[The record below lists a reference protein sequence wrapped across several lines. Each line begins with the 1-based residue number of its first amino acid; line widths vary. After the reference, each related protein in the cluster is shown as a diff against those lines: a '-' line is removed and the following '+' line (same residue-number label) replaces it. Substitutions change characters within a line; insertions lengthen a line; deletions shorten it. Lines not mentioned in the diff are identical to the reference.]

1 MTLKKATKKGAKKPT
16 KKATNKPSRKAAKKT
31 PKQGASSKAPAKK
44 KSAPPQP
51 RAPRPAKP
59 VLRQVPL
66 YEFTAGNLC
75 GYVRTT
81 DPGRGV
87 EFCRTRE
94 GPLLPAFSQ
103 EVLSLRHY
111 LSRGEGGLLVPRQ
124 QAPCTGKVEKNGVVF
139 RYDKTPKWP
148 LTATAQ
154 YDLLPAGG
162 IDATFSFRFGKTLRG
177 FEAAV
182 ETIMPRKQLTGYYV
196 HCDGRWAKVATG
208 ARLQLFY
215 PRNLGAAE
223 MIADGRW
230 SRLRMG
236 GTGLAIEPQG
246 YDYPIL
252 VVREEKSAWA
262 LIYMALTEDCSTLWV
277 NGADR
282 TVGLG
287 LIGADAKAQSSITC
301 RVRVLLRQVQELSDV
316 LPCYREFVQEARA
329 TRRR

>member
-1 MTLKKATKKGAKKPT
+1 MTPKKPAKKAAKKG
-16 KKATNKPSRKAAKKT
+16 PSRKAA
-31 PKQGASSKAPAKK
+31 PKK
-44 KSAPPQP
+44 KSAQPKP
-51 RAPRPAKP
+51 RAPLPAKP

-81 DPGRGV
+81 DPDRGL
-87 EFCRTRE
+87 EFCSTTE
-94 GPLLPAFSQ
+94 GRFLPAFSQ

-124 QAPCTGKVEKNGVVF
+124 QAPCTGKVEKTGVVF
-139 RYDKTPKWP
+139 RYDKAPKWP

-154 YDLLPAGG
+154 YDLLSAGG

-182 ETIMPRKQLTGYYV
+182 ETIMPRKQLIGHYV
-196 HCDGRWAKVATG
+196 HCDGRWVKVATG

-215 PRNLGAAE
+215 PRNLRAAE

-236 GTGLAIEPQG
+236 GTGLAIEP
-246 YDYPIL
+246 
-252 VVREEKSAWA
+252 
-262 LIYMALTEDCSTLWV
+262 
-277 NGADR
+277 
-282 TVGLG
+282 
-287 LIGADAKAQSSITC
+287 
-301 RVRVLLRQVQELSDV
+301 
-316 LPCYREFVQEARA
+316 
-329 TRRR
+329 